1 MLGRSRARAAS
12 LTLHRAMQTC
22 AALPPAVR
30 MLSAA
35 ARADVEAC
43 AQRGLQRGIATS
55 LSMCVRQALPARQG
69 PDAHG
74 VAGCGVVTLQR
85 RNFSATASMSGKP
98 PFDKILI
105 ANRGEIACRVAKS
118 AREMG
123 IKTVAIYSVPDARAL
138 HVQMCDEAYCVGP
151 AASTESYLNMEKII
165 EIMKLSGAQ
174 AVHPGYGF
182 LSENATFAQ
191 RLAEEGL
198 VFIGPNV
205 FAIQSMGDKIES
217 KQLAIKAGVNTIPG
231 QLGLINSEEDAIR
244 VSKEIGYPVM
254 IKASAGGGGKGM
266 RVAYTDT
273 EAGEG
278 FRLSKSEAA
287 SSFGDDRIFIEKF
300 VDQPRHIEIQII
312 ADTHG
317 NVVYLPERECSI
329 QRRNQK
335 VIEEAP
341 SPFIDENTWR
351 AMGEQAVA
359 LAKAVQYQS
368 AGTIEMMVDG
378 DKNFYFLE
386 MNTRLQVEHPVTEM
400 VTGLDLVELMIR
412 VAAGEA
418 LPIQQSQIV
427 AKGWSIESRI
437 YAEDSLRNFLPSV
450 GVLHRYRPPLESAGG
465 DPAATVRIDSGVEEC
480 SEISIHY
487 DPMICKL
494 ITHAPSRVQAIAA
507 MKSALDEFVIKGVRC
522 NINFCRDI
530 MDNPRFM
537 AGDLT
542 THFIS
547 QEYPPPGFRGH
558 RLTNEEHQE
567 LVAIAAMLQM
577 QHRQQAKI
585 FLPPEGSFVA
595 GKQTVGRAAL
605 VGVLSPEEIVAQSDV
620 VISTASPVQEPVT
633 TRVHIQ
639 AKKPRL
645 GDVISTE
652 FVVDIEGHGRRH
664 YAANLPDQSGLYYA
678 TCKESG
684 TIRTVQL
691 VERTN
696 YGYLLS
702 MAGSPYK
709 MTLRSEQLES
719 LSKHMPVKAAADET
733 AQLSSPM
740 PGKLQSIAVAEGE
753 VVVAGQELCVVEA
766 MKMQNVLRSP
776 KDCTIQKINVSV
788 GDNLS
793 LDQVIMRFG

>member
-1 MLGRSRARAAS
+1 MGLGAGLSTSSRASFAENAP
-12 LTLHRAMQTC
+12 
-22 AALPPAVR
+22 LPR
-30 MLSAA
+30 LFRRSIST
-35 ARADVEAC
+35 
-43 AQRGLQRGIATS
+43 QR
-55 LSMCVRQALPARQG
+55 
-69 PDAHG
+69 
-74 VAGCGVVTLQR
+74 
-85 RNFSATASMSGKP
+85 GKP

-105 ANRGEIACRVAKS
+105 ANRGEIACRVAKT

-123 IKTVAIYSVPDARAL
+123 IKTVAIYSIPDARAV

-151 AASTESYLNMEKII
+151 AASTESYLNIEKII

-182 LSENATFAQ
+182 LSENAKFAE
-191 RLAEEGL
+191 RLVEEGL

-205 FAIQSMGDKIES
+205 FAIKSMGDKIES
-217 KQLAIKAGVNTIPG
+217 KQLAMDAGVTTIPG
-231 QLGLINSEEDAIR
+231 QLGLIHTDQDAIR
-244 VSKEIGYPVM
+244 VSNEIGYPVM

-266 RVAYTDT
+266 RVAYNDI

-317 NVVYLPERECSI
+317 NIIYLPERECSI

-341 SPFIDENTWR
+341 SPFIDEKTWR

-378 DKNFYFLE
+378 NKNFYFLE
-386 MNTRLQVEHPVTEM
+386 MNTRLQVEHPITEL

-418 LPIQQSQIV
+418 LPFKQSDIS
-427 AKGWSIESRI
+427 AKGWAIESRI
-437 YAEDSLRNFLPSV
+437 YAEDTLRNFLPSV
-450 GVLHRYRPPLESAGG
+450 GVLHRYRPPKETPVG
-465 DPAATVRIDSGVEEC
+465 DHNGTVRIDTGVEEC

-487 DPMICKL
+487 DPMIAKL
-494 ITHAPSRVQAIAA
+494 ITYAPTRNQAIEK
-507 MKSALDEFVIKGVRC
+507 MKQALDEFVIRGVRC
-522 NINFCRDI
+522 NINFVRDV

-537 AGDLT
+537 SGDLT
-542 THFIS
+542 THFIA
-547 QEYPPPGFRGH
+547 QEYPDPGFRGH
-558 RLTNEEHQE
+558 KLTATELHE

-585 FLPPEGSFVA
+585 FLQPEGSFVA

-605 VGVLSPEEIVAQSDV
+605 VGVLSPEGIVAQSDL
-620 VISTASPVQEPVT
+620 VITTEGTVGEAHK

-639 AKKPRL
+639 AKKPKL

-652 FVVDIEGHGRRH
+652 FVLEIEGHGQRH
-664 YAANLPDQSGLYYA
+664 YAANLPDNSGLYYA
-678 TCKESG
+678 TCKETG
-684 TIRTVQL
+684 TVRTVQL
-691 VERTN
+691 VDRTN
-696 YGYLLS
+696 YGCP
-702 MAGSPYK
+702 AFPA
-709 MTLRSEQLES
+709 RC
-719 LSKHMPVKAAADET
+719 P
-733 AQLSSPM
+733 
-740 PGKLQSIAVAEGE
+740 SIHPPPLFLFPPHTHRHSVFNNR
-753 VVVAGQELCVVEA
+753 GQEGILHTTGQIVASGTCFQWRA
-766 MKMQNVLRSP
+766 AHIR
-776 KDCTIQKINVSV
+776 
-788 GDNLS
+788 
-793 LDQVIMRFG
+793 

>member
-1 MLGRSRARAAS
+1 MCTRSITPLSALCISPGPDVLTGGRSVS
-12 LTLHRAMQTC
+12 I
-22 AALPPAVR
+22 
-30 MLSAA
+30 
-35 ARADVEAC
+35 
-43 AQRGLQRGIATS
+43 LQRSFSSTA
-55 LSMCVRQALPARQG
+55 
-69 PDAHG
+69 DK
-74 VAGCGVVTLQR
+74 AGR
-85 RNFSATASMSGKP
+85 P

-105 ANRGEIACRVAKS
+105 ANRGEIACRVAKT
-118 AREMG
+118 ARKMG
-123 IKTVAIYSVPDARAL
+123 IKTVAIYSIPDARSV
-138 HVQMCDEAYCVGP
+138 HVTMCDEAYCVGP
-151 AASTESYLNMEKII
+151 AASTLSYLNIEKII
-165 EIMKLSGAQ
+165 EIMKMTGAQ

-182 LSENATFAQ
+182 LSENFKFAE
-191 RLAEEGL
+191 RLAAEGL

-217 KQLAIKAGVNTIPG
+217 KQLAMEAKVNTIPG
-231 QLGLINSEEDAIR
+231 QLGLIESEEDAIR

-266 RVAYTDT
+266 RMAHTDS
-273 EAGEG
+273 EAAEG

-317 NVVYLPERECSI
+317 NVIYLPERECSI

-341 SPFIDENTWR
+341 SPFIDERTWR

-359 LAKAVQYQS
+359 LAKAVKYQS

-378 DKNFYFLE
+378 EKNFYFLE

-418 LPIQQSQIV
+418 LPFQQSDIS
-427 AKGWSIESRI
+427 AKGWAIESRI

-450 GVLHRYRPPLESAGG
+450 GVLHRYRPPKETPMG
-465 DPAATVRIDSGVEEC
+465 DPDGTIRIDAGVEEC

-487 DPMICKL
+487 DPMIGKL
-494 ITHAPSRVQAIAA
+494 ITYAPTRKQAIHV
-507 MKSALDEFVIKGVRC
+507 MKRALDEFVIKGVRC
-522 NINFCRDI
+522 NINFVRDV

-542 THFIS
+542 THFIA
-547 QEYPPPGFRGH
+547 QEYPAPGFLGH
-558 RLTNEEHQE
+558 KLTPHE
-567 LVAIAAMLQM
+567 LHDIVAVAAMLNM

-585 FLPPEGSFVA
+585 FLPSEGSFVA

-605 VGVLSPEEIVAQSDV
+605 VGVLAP
-620 VISTASPVQEPVT
+620 VIAESELFVTTEGTVGEPAK

-639 AKKPRL
+639 ARKPKL

-652 FVVDIEGHGRRH
+652 FVLEIDGCGRRH
-664 YAANLPDQSGLYYA
+664 YTANLPDNSGLYYA
-678 TCKESG
+678 KCKESG
-684 TIRTVQL
+684 TVRTVQL

-696 YGYLLS
+696 YGSLPHPS
-702 MAGSPYK
+702 ASPVF
-709 MTLRSEQLES
+709 LW
-719 LSKHMPVKAAADET
+719 AASRAHVH
-733 AQLSSPM
+733 SS
-740 PGKLQSIAVAEGE
+740 
-753 VVVAGQELCVVEA
+753 
-766 MKMQNVLRSP
+766 
-776 KDCTIQKINVSV
+776 
-788 GDNLS
+788 
-793 LDQVIMRFG
+793 